1 VTGEGR
7 TAGGAVPEGPV
18 QRRLLQ
24 LLGERSPGL
33 NMTTSLATRST
44 LGPGTIALR
53 PLGEA
58 EDSELDDLAAWLG
71 AQPGVEQV
79 ARKKSQLHVR
89 LALDVLRVWF
99 CDGWREELPG
109 EPRAISVAIPEAD
122 SPISL
127 GAARKASVAHSI
139 VALLGERHEVEV
151 AASADE
157 HIWVDGA
164 EGASGPG
171 PQRVD
176 VAEVDLRHDRLRARH
191 GGAVTLED
199 LLDDVRDDAI
209 ALEGRKRSDGFAEVL
224 VSCLMTQAPRKRR
237 LGIDSEAVTQKLTEL
252 DEIEA
257 ARSLAEEK
265 GEAVSP
271 EILDLSPQAE
281 DRIRTLIRV
290 LEAALSARSAA
301 RRQLDPALVNR
312 LLRPL
317 AQAIEAARDDLP
329 DGDPLWPASA
339 EILAGALRSVAP
351 AAAQLAA
358 ASDGIRT

>member
-1 VTGEGR
+1 VTGEGDK
-7 TAGGAVPEGPV
+7 AGGALPEGPV

-33 NMTTSLATRST
+33 EMKTSLATRST

-53 PLGEA
+53 PLSEA

-79 ARKKSQLHVR
+79 ARKQSQLHVR

-99 CDGWREELPG
+99 CDGWQEELPG
-109 EPRAISVAIPEAD
+109 ERRAVSVAIPEAA
-122 SPISL
+122 SPCSL
-127 GAARKASVAHSI
+127 GAARKASVAGSI
-139 VALLGERHEVEV
+139 AALLGDRHEVEV
-151 AASADE
+151 IASADE
-157 HIWVDGA
+157 HVWVDGA
-164 EGASGPG
+164 GGSPEPG

-199 LLDDVRDDAI
+199 LLDDIRDDFI
-209 ALEGRKRSDGFAEVL
+209 ALEGRKRSDGFAEAL
-224 VSCLMTQAPRKRR
+224 VSCLTTQVPRRRR
-237 LGIDSEAVTQKLTEL
+237 LGVDNEGVSQKLSEL

-257 ARSLAEEK
+257 ARALAEEK
-265 GEAVSP
+265 GESVSP
-271 EILDLSPQAE
+271 EIFDLSPQAE
-281 DRIRTLIRV
+281 DRIRTLIRL

-301 RRQLDPALVNR
+301 RTQLDPAPVSR

-317 AQAIEAARDDLP
+317 AQAIEAAREDLR
-329 DGDPLWPASA
+329 DGDPLWPAA
-339 EILAGALRSVAP
+339 AAILEGALASVAP
-351 AAAQLAA
+351 AAAQLTPT
-358 ASDGIRT
+358 SERS